1 MTKRSRWNQNESAED
16 VDKII
21 NYVFAFLLILLFIL
35 EADSSEHGWIL
46 VALFLSFLA
55 SLAAFFLNW
64 LSLRALS
71 AATLLG
77 TITLGLGGW
86 VPALLIAI
94 FFCTSSLLS
103 SSDTGHQPGMAGSS
117 PGVASGRRAGE
128 RYRGPRR
135 DGLQIW
141 ANGFWVVVAVM
152 LWFIT
157 EVDPLLLAV
166 AAAIASVTADTWAT
180 EVGSSRPRKTIL
192 LTDFTRVQSGDEGGV
207 SLAGSTAGLLG
218 ALLIAI
224 CHSLFSGD
232 FSVSSLLIIL
242 TGGVGGMLTD
252 SFLGGLY
259 HQERGPWRRH
269 SGLSRWQYGPRS
281 PEQVNNAINWLSSGA
296 GAGIALLLA
305 QLV

>member
-1 MTKRSRWNQNESAED
+1 MTMRSRWSQNEPAED

-35 EADSSEHGWIL
+35 EADSSEHRWIL
-46 VALFLSFLA
+46 IALFLSFLA
-55 SLAAFFLNW
+55 SLAAFLLNW
-64 LSLRALS
+64 LSLSALS
-71 AATLLG
+71 AATILG

-103 SSDTGHQPGMAGSS
+103 SSGTGYLTETAGNR
-117 PGVASGRRAGE
+117 SGGATRGRAGE
-128 RYRGPRR
+128 RDRAPRR

-141 ANGFWVVVAVM
+141 ANGFWVVIMVIF
-152 LWFIT
+152 WFIT
-157 EVDPLLLAV
+157 DVDTLVLAV

-180 EVGSSRPRKTIL
+180 EVGSSRPRRTVL

-232 FSVSSLLIIL
+232 FTVSSLLIIL

-269 SGLSRWQYGPRS
+269 SGLSRWQHGPRS
-281 PEQVNNAINWLSSGA
+281 SEHVNNAINWLSSGA
-296 GAGIALLLA
+296 GTGIALLLT
-305 QLV
+305 QLT